1 MLRVALRARRRASL
15 SAVILAI
22 VVLCN
27 PTARALADGYPTR
40 PIKIVVP
47 FAPGGAT
54 DIVARVVGNAL
65 GPRLGQTIVVEN
77 RPGAA
82 GNIAGDVVAKAPPDG
97 YTLLLGADSLVAI
110 NPHLYKKMSFNPQT
124 DLVPVASLM
133 RNQMVLAVNP
143 QKVSAKTLPE
153 FVELARKAS
162 PALPYASIGHGSQHH
177 LAMEMLKQ
185 RAGIDLLHVP
195 YRGGGPAGQAAVAG
209 DVVVMFAGASIAPL
223 VKSGK
228 LRGLA
233 VSGTKHS
240 TVLPELPTVGETYP
254 GYNVTVW
261 LGLFAP
267 KGTPQPVLDKLRR
280 EINAVL
286 AMSEVQK
293 RFATAGGIEA
303 YASTPEEFK
312 ALIRADDEKYGK
324 LIKDLGIKVN

>member
-1 MLRVALRARRRASL
+1 MSRFAWPRRCARIAALAFAV
-15 SAVILAI
+15 VILM
-22 VVLCN
+22 
-27 PTARALADGYPTR
+27 PLAVPPAQAEGYPER

-65 GPRLGQTIVVEN
+65 GPKLGQTIVVEN

-82 GNIAGDVVAKAPPDG
+82 GNIAGDAVAKSTPDG

-110 NPHLYKKMSFNPQT
+110 NPHLYKKMTFNPLT

-133 RNQMVLAVNP
+133 RNQMILAVNP
-143 QKVSAKTLPE
+143 KLVPAKTLPE
-153 FVELARKAS
+153 FVEFARKAKPS
-162 PALPYASIGHGSQHH
+162 LPYASIGHGSQHH
-177 LAMEMLKQ
+177 LAMEMLKR
-185 RAGIDLLHVP
+185 RAGIELLHVP

-209 DVVVMFAGASIAPL
+209 DVAVMFAGASIAPL

-233 VSGTKHS
+233 ASGRKHS
-240 TVLPELPTVGETYP
+240 TVLPDLPNVGEIYP
-254 GYNVTVW
+254 GYDVTVW

-267 KGTPQPVLDKLRR
+267 AGTPQPVLDKLRKD
-280 EINAVL
+280 INAVL
-286 AMSEVQK
+286 AMPDVQK

-303 YASTPEEFK
+303 YPSSPEEFK
-312 ALIRADDEKYGK
+312 ALIKADDEKYGK